1 MVKKLGNAQD
11 AFQHLNQS
19 QQKNTSLDKMAEQ
32 FTSVE
37 ELQAY
42 SAAQYNTILSLNTK
56 INELNKQLE
65 VLTEKNKQLNKDLA
79 VAGLNESKDKSQFA
93 VSDEEATCT
102 IQIALIKCNAMDREL
117 TTDEVKRLEI
127 FVKTLQIIKGRNVK
141 DDNSKQ
147 EKELAKMSSSELLEY
162 MDKSL
167 KDPQ

>member
-1 MVKKLGNAQD
+1 MSKKN
-11 AFQHLNQS
+11 N
-19 QQKNTSLDKMAEQ
+19 SLDKMVEQ

-65 VLTEKNKQLNKDLA
+65 ILSKKNAELNKDLA
-79 VAGLNESKDKSQFA
+79 ISSLGSPKETNKFT

-102 IQIALIKCNAMDREL
+102 IQIAMIKRNAMEREL
-117 TTDEVKRLEI
+117 TTDEVKRFEI
-127 FVKTLQIIKGRNVK
+127 LSKVLQMLRGKEV
-141 DDNSKQ
+141 DNNKKKE
-147 EKELAKMSSSELLEY
+147 EKELSKMSSEELLKY
-162 MDKSL
+162 MDDSI